1 MLLEPHDVD
10 LFFRLHRALM
20 FFVNQRLKVIPN
32 KIDTPEEFATLPPE
46 VRLKVRDALLANV
59 DLIES
64 FVAENPAHLPDG
76 ELAIARSWRHLMA
89 GKFYVFRE
97 LKKYTVF
104 LSTDKQPV
112 AYGVLALSQP
122 FEDLIGPYLPVLTQ
136 TVLLPFRDKI
146 VYDGLMTSYRI
157 SFGPGIRRNLNQ
169 DFKEAKQRHGIVTSL
184 PMSDKPLALTTTTP
198 KAKLRTKAQAPKSE
212 AADAAKVIVAMIDQ
226 FCREH
231 LNEEYADL
239 CRRLTEKLARKRP
252 SPLVGGKPTTWAC
265 GIVRT
270 IGWVN
275 FLDDRSQTPHLK
287 LTAIDKAF
295 GVGESTGQGKSMLIR
310 KMLKITPMDPAWSL
324 RSRMDRNPMAWM
336 IQVNGFLVD
345 ARFLKREIQE
355 EALRKGLIPY
365 IPERPQP
372 SNDDEDNDESQTE

>member
-1 MLLEPHDVD
+1 MLLEPHEVD
-10 LFFRLHRALM
+10 LFFRLHRTLM
-20 FFVNQRLKVIPN
+20 FFVNQRLTVIPN
-32 KIDTPEEFATLPPE
+32 KVATPEDFAALSPG
-46 VRLKVRDALLANV
+46 VRLKVRDALTANL

-64 FVAENPAHLPDG
+64 FAAENPASLSDD
-76 ELAIARSWRHLMA
+76 ELDIVRSWRHLVA
-89 GKFYVFRE
+89 GKFYVLRE

-104 LSTDKQPV
+104 LSTEKQPV

-136 TVLLPFRDKI
+136 TVLLPFKDRI
-146 VYDGLMTSYRI
+146 VYDGLMSSYNV
-157 SFGPGIRRNLNQ
+157 SFGPGVRRNLNE
-169 DFKEAKQRHGIVTSL
+169 DFKTAKDRHGIVTSL
-184 PMSDKPLALTTTTP
+184 PVSTTP
-198 KAKLRTKAQAPKSE
+198 TPVKSPMAKPAPKPPSR
-212 AADAAKVIVAMIDQ
+212 ADTDESLAVIVGLTDP

-231 LNEEYADL
+231 LNEEYAGL
-239 CRRLTEKLARKRP
+239 CRKLAEKLARKRP
-252 SPLVGGKPTTWAC
+252 SPLVSGKPQTWAC

-275 FLDDRSQTPHLK
+275 FLDDRSQTPHMK

-310 KMLKITPMDPAWSL
+310 KTLKIRPMDPEWSL
-324 RSRMDRNPMAWM
+324 RSRIDQNPMAWM

-372 SNDDEDNDESQTE
+372 LKEDDEE

>member
-1 MLLEPHDVD
+1 MLLPPHELEP
-10 LFFRLHRALM
+10 FFRLHRALL
-20 FFVNQRLKVIPN
+20 FFVNQRLTVIP
-32 KIDTPEEFATLPPE
+32 DTLASPEDFAALAPG
-46 VRLKVRDALLANV
+46 VRLKVRDALTANLA
-59 DLIES
+59 LIES
-64 FVAENPAHLPDG
+64 FAGENPASLSDD
-76 ELAIARSWRHLMA
+76 ELDIVRSWRHLVA

-104 LSTDKQPV
+104 LSTEKQPV

-122 FEDLIGPYLPVLTQ
+122 FEELIGPYLPVLTQ
-136 TVLLPFRDKI
+136 TVLLPFKGRI
-146 VYDGLMTSYRI
+146 VYDGLMSSYNV
-157 SFGPGIRRNLNQ
+157 SFGPGVRRNLNE
-169 DFKEAKQRHGIVTSL
+169 DFKTAKDRHGIVTSL
-184 PMSDKPLALTTTTP
+184 PVSTTPTPVKSP
-198 KAKLRTKAQAPKSE
+198 KAKPAPKPPSRAE
-212 AADAAKVIVAMIDQ
+212 KDEPLAVIVGLIEQ
-226 FCREH
+226 FCRER
-231 LNEEYADL
+231 LNEEYAGL
-239 CRRLTEKLARKRP
+239 CRKLAEKLARKRP
-252 SPLVGGKPTTWAC
+252 SPLASGKPQTWAC

-275 FLDDRSQTPHLK
+275 YLDDRSQTPHLK

-310 KMLKITPMDPAWSL
+310 KTLKIRPMDPEWSL
-324 RSRMDRNPMAWM
+324 RSRIERNPMAWM

-372 SNDDEDNDESQTE
+372 LPESDEE